1 MSVFE
6 GGERGD
12 TMVVGGSVS
21 ACLCV
26 LSLSL
31 SSPRFM
37 ASAANTAA
45 HCAANMAYLLRTKE
59 GPQLTQ
65 VIN

>member
-1 MSVFE
+1 MSGFK
-6 GGERGD
+6 GGRGY
-12 TMVVGGSVS
+12 TVVVGGSVS

-26 LSLSL
+26 LSL